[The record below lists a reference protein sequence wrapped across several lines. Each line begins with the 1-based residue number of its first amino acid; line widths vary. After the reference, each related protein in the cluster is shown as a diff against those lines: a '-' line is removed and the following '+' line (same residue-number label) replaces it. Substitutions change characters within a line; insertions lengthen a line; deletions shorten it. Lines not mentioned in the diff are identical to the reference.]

1 MKIKSLSIFIFAFN
15 EGENIASVIE
25 KCALFIQTY
34 VIDGELIVINDG
46 STDNTSL
53 ILNKLSKKYTFKCIE
68 HSINLGI
75 GRALKNGYSHAKKD
89 FVVGVPGDGQF
100 DIEELLL
107 IKEWNEQK
115 FYSFYREQ
123 KSYNYYRSFLT
134 AFNKFLIKKLIK
146 NNLKDVNWIKVYSK
160 KHLIL
165 ANPQLESSLIESEI
179 SSKLIKKECKFV
191 ELPSNYYPR
200 IAGEPKGGNIYTVS
214 KAFFEM
220 LKLIKIVQKF

>member
-1 MKIKSLSIFIFAFN
+1 MKIRSLSIFIFAYN
-15 EGENIASVIE
+15 ESGNLSTVIE
-25 KCALFIQTY
+25 NCDLFLKQY
-34 VIDGELIVINDG
+34 VADGELIVINDG

-53 ILNKLSKKYTFKCIE
+53 ILNSVAKKYTFKCIE

-75 GRALKNGYSHAKKD
+75 GRALKEGYEYATKD

-100 DIEELLL
+100 DIKELLL
-107 IKEWNEQK
+107 IKEWDDQK
-115 FYSFYREQ
+115 FYSFYRAQ
-123 KSYNYYRSFLT
+123 KNYNYYRSFLT
-134 AFNKFLIKKLIK
+134 AFNKFLIRKLIQ
-146 NNLKDVNWIKVYSK
+146 NDLKDVNWIKVYSK

-179 SSKLIKKECKFV
+179 SSKLIKKGCKFV

-200 IAGEPKGGNIYTVS
+200 IMGKSKGGNIYTVS